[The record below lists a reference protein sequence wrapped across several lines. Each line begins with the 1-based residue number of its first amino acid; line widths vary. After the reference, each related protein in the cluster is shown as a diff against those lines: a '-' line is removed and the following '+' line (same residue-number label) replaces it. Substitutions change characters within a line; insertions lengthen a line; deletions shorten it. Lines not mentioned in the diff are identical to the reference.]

1 MEKRTTTR
9 VIFSVNSKIKYNNK
23 ILEGSIINVSLNGLL
38 IKTPETINPDTNID
52 VEISMEGTTS
62 QLTICAE
69 GKVIRSD
76 ENGTAVEFKSI
87 DIDSFI
93 HLKNIIA
100 YNEGNEEKIMS
111 EFYDSLKKK

>member
-9 VIFSVNSKIKYNNK
+9 VIFSVNSKIKCNNK
-23 ILEGSIINVSLNGLL
+23 ILEGNIINISLNGIL
-38 IKTPETINPDTNID
+38 IQTPEKLNTDTEID
-52 VEISMEGTTS
+52 VEICMEGTTS
-62 QLTICAE
+62 QLTVSVQ

-76 ENGTAVEFKSI
+76 ENGTAIEFKSI
-87 DIDSFI
+87 DIDSFV

-111 EFYDSLKKK
+111 EFYQSLKKK